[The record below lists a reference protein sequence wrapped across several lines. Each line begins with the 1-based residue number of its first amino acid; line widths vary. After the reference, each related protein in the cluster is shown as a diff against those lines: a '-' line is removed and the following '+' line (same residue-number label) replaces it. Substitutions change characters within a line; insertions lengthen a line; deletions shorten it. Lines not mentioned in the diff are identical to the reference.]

1 METLMRLT
9 SYTSS
14 SEAPL
19 TDLRNNEEWQADYP
33 ETAGAM
39 RDAWLRGEAI
49 RTEELRKELEQSIDF
64 NASIYG
70 SIGFRRLEITEDE
83 PLVTNGALQKRLDA
97 LCEKLR
103 AKY

>member
-1 METLMRLT
+1 MRLT

-19 TDLRNNEEWQADYP
+19 AGLLNKHEWQADYP
-33 ETAGAM
+33 ETAEAV
-39 RDAWLRGEAI
+39 REAWLRGETI
-49 RTEELRKELEQSIDF
+49 RTEELRKELEQSVDF

-70 SIGFRRLEITEDE
+70 SVGFRRLEITEEE
-83 PLVTNGALQKRLDA
+83 PLVTNSALQKRLDA